1 MIEAYGRTDVGRR
14 RKINEDSF
22 LVSPETSLYAV
33 CDGMGGHNAGE
44 VASKMAIETIS
55 AFVERS
61 AVEKEI
67 TWPWGLDANVSFEA
81 NRLKTAIRLANAR
94 VYQAADNREELT
106 GMGTTVV
113 AALVSPGLVTIGS
126 AGDSRCYRV
135 RDGELSQLTRDDS
148 WVSAALGEGILNS
161 DDVEHHPLRNVITK
175 AVGARDTIDLDVV
188 EHELKPGDLLMLCS
202 DGLHGMINDQ
212 EIKRLLVPVP
222 ESLEEASARLIDAA
236 NEGYPRDPVP
246 MPSPGVG
253 GVCLKKD
260 PYLLKSTAEARG
272 IQPSILGRSRQVNEY
287 MHNSPH
293 PGKDRT
299 GGHFGFA
306 GHSDPVEFRNVRI
319 KRLSGT

>member
-113 AALVSPGLVTIGS
+113 AVLVSPGLVTIGS

-135 RDGELSQLTRDDS
+135 RDGELTQLTRDDS

-222 ESLEEASARLIDAA
+222 ESLEEASARLVDAA
-236 NEGYPRDPVP
+236 NEAGGRDNV
-246 MPSPGVG
+246 SV
-253 GVCLKKD
+253 V
-260 PYLLKSTAEARG
+260 LLR
-272 IQPSILGRSRQVNEY
+272 
-287 MHNSPH
+287 
-293 PGKDRT
+293 RT
-299 GGHFGFA
+299 
-306 GHSDPVEFRNVRI
+306 E
-319 KRLSGT
+319 

>member
-113 AALVSPGLVTIGS
+113 AVLVSPGLVTIGS

-135 RDGELSQLTRDDS
+135 REGELSQLTRDDS

-188 EHELKPGDLLMLCS
+188 EHELKPGDVLMLCS

-236 NEGYPRDPVP
+236 NEAGGRDNV
-246 MPSPGVG
+246 SV
-253 GVCLKKD
+253 V
-260 PYLLKSTAEARG
+260 LLRRTA
-272 IQPSILGRSRQVNEY
+272 
-287 MHNSPH
+287 
-293 PGKDRT
+293 
-299 GGHFGFA
+299 
-306 GHSDPVEFRNVRI
+306 
-319 KRLSGT
+319 